1 MTSTLTAS
9 ADRERDRAREPSAGS
24 LNSPSRSVL
33 KGTYVEIRIGI
44 VNAPRELSFESSQS
58 PDELTE
64 QVQNALTSGTGFLRL
79 TDDKG
84 RVYIVPTAGVAY
96 VEVGPE
102 ESRRIGF
109 VG

>member
-1 MTSTLTAS
+1 MC
-9 ADRERDRAREPSAGS
+9 RS
-24 LNSPSRSVL
+24 LNSHPPVRL
-33 KGTYVEIRIGI
+33 ERHHNVEIRIGI

-58 PDELTE
+58 AEELTG
-64 QVQNALTSGTGFLRL
+64 QVETALTDGAGVLKL

-84 RVYIVPTAGVAY
+84 RLYVVPTAGIAY
-96 VEVGPE
+96 VEIGTE